1 MANQLSKAMDLKNT
15 RIHKAMDRKE
25 RSIAY
30 FNSVNSAIA
39 LVSGFKIPPIQT
51 EEIMSS
57 IVFWRTWFF
66 SEWEKSVVKEEEQP
80 EQETAEDVEGDDI
93 PVIPLDK

>member
-25 RSIAY
+25 KSIAF

-39 LVSGFKIPPIQT
+39 LVSGFGKPSM
-51 EEIMSS
+51 EIDD
-57 IVFWRTWFF
+57 IKQAVLFWRDWFF